1 MPFLFK
7 ICFGRNGHHI
17 ATLCY
22 LFEFNLSHLLKFRI
36 DLRVLQ
42 FGREFQAPGMKT
54 AFDIPD
60 GTANFEGLAPG
71 NENDYLKISEIY
83 HWTFMDLD
91 EDGTEAAAATAVIM
105 AFGAAG
111 SFTHPEEVFVDRPFF
126 FAIQHRKS
134 GACLF
139 MGRLADPSGDGSMS
153 ENSV

>member
-36 DLRVLQ
+36 ELPVLQ
-42 FGREFQAPGMKT
+42 LGREFQAPGMKT
-54 AFDIPD
+54 AFDISD
-60 GTANFEGLAPG
+60 GTANFDDIAPG
-71 NENDYLKISEIY
+71 NENDYLMISEIF
-83 HWTFMDLD
+83 HKTFLDQD

-105 AFGAAG
+105 VFGAAG
-111 SFTHPEEVFVDRPFF
+111 SFTQPEQVFVDRPFF

-139 MGRLADPSGDGSMS
+139 MGQLADPRGDGSMF